1 MTRFGRTFAASGAG
15 LNLAPG
21 TPASGVFHPETFM
34 LDNGMEVVVVENHR
48 APVVAHWVWY
58 KVGTA
63 DSPPGKSGLPHF
75 LEHLMFKGTGA
86 IPPGEFSKIVA
97 RQGGNDNAFTSQDAT
112 AYFQMIAKDRLELV
126 MAMEADRMVNLDLS
140 DEHVYPER
148 DVILEERR
156 SRVDNEPSALLGE
169 QLMAAQYL
177 HHPYRLP
184 VIGWFHEIAGYT
196 REDALEFYRT
206 WYAPNNAVLVVA
218 GDVTAD
224 ELRPLAE
231 RTYGALAARHV
242 PARRRL
248 VEPPQHA
255 ARRIA
260 LRHERVRQPN
270 VMRTYLAPSYASPGH
285 EHAYALELLS
295 EILGGGGTSRLFRSV
310 VVERAL
316 AAGAGTYYRGTGLD
330 GTIFRVYG
338 VPRPGVELAELESA
352 IEVEIARILA
362 DGVTEEEL
370 VRTRSRLISESI
382 YARDSLMGAARVF
395 GSALTC
401 GEAVG
406 DVEAWPARIAAVT
419 AEQVHAA
426 ARHVLRAE
434 QSVTALLLPE
444 DVAPGAAAC

>member
-1 MTRFGRTFAASGAG
+1 MGRFGQSGMQDAG
-15 LNLAPG
+15 LNLVPGAP
-21 TPASGVFHPETFM
+21 AAGVFHPETFT

-48 APVVAHWVWY
+48 APVLAHMVWY

-270 VMRTYLAPSYASPGH
+270 VMRTYLAPSYASPGD

-419 AEQVHAA
+419 LEQVHAA
-426 ARHVLRAE
+426 AQFVFRPE
-434 QSVTALLLPE
+434 QSVTAQLLPAE
-444 DVAPGAAAC
+444 G

>member
-1 MTRFGRTFAASGAG
+1 MGRFGQSGMQDAG
-15 LNLAPG
+15 LNLVPGAP
-21 TPASGVFHPETFM
+21 AAGVFHPETFT

-48 APVVAHWVWY
+48 APVLAHMVWY

-419 AEQVHAA
+419 LEQVHAA
-426 ARHVLRAE
+426 AQFVFRPE
-434 QSVTALLLPE
+434 QSVTAQLLPAE
-444 DVAPGAAAC
+444 G

>member
-1 MTRFGRTFAASGAG
+1 MGRFGQSGMQDAG
-15 LNLAPG
+15 LNLVPGAP
-21 TPASGVFHPETFM
+21 AAGVFHPETFT

-48 APVVAHWVWY
+48 APVLAHMVWY

-218 GDVTAD
+218 GDVTAAG
-224 ELRPLAE
+224 LRPLAE

-419 AEQVHAA
+419 LEQVHAA
-426 ARHVLRAE
+426 AQFVFRPE
-434 QSVTALLLPE
+434 QSVTAQLLPAE
-444 DVAPGAAAC
+444 G